1 MQDIANRRNG
11 SPEPAVNVLLVDDH
25 RENLVTLEA
34 LLADLGAH
42 LVYAHSGHEALKHLL
57 QEDFAL
63 IILDVQMPEMDG
75 FETARLI
82 HERDR
87 TRDVPIIFLTATY
100 KNETHRELG
109 YTIGA
114 VDYILKPFDPLMLRT
129 KVGSFIE
136 LGRKRAE
143 LQAEIHRRQQ
153 AEAELVRLNATLER
167 QVEERTK
174 ALAVANQE
182 LEQAAR
188 AKDQFLAM
196 LGHELRNP
204 VAPLLTLSERLLHSQ
219 DDPVAVREASQV
231 LERSVKHLV
240 RLIDDLLDVTRIATG
255 RIKIEKEPV
264 AFTAILEQ
272 ALEQVRPWLDRH
284 RLAATLPEEPV
295 WLEGDP
301 SRLTQV
307 LSNLLHN
314 AAKFTAPGGGAITL
328 SAERAAGELVIK
340 IIDNGIGIPG
350 ELLAEVFEPFRQ
362 VDTSIERSQGGLGIG
377 LALVKT
383 LVEMHGGTVRAASVG
398 AGRGSEFVVRL
409 PALTELPEL
418 PTPTAAARAVP
429 TPERRLLV
437 VDDNVDAAEGLAAML
452 QIWGYTVETAYDGP
466 SAIERARAKPPNGAI
481 LDIGLPQMNGYE
493 VARRLRADPATR
505 DALLIALSG
514 YGQDEDRQRARD
526 AGFDHHFVKPIEP
539 SALRAWLAKHW
550 QAGQDKEPEY

>member
-1 MQDIANRRNG
+1 MQVIANSGNG
-11 SPEPAVNVLLVDDH
+11 SSEPAVNVLLVDDR

-63 IILDVQMPEMDG
+63 IILDVQMPQMDG

-82 HERDR
+82 HERER
-87 TRDVPIIFLTATY
+87 TRDIPIIFLTAVY
-100 KNETHRELG
+100 KNETHQERG
-109 YTIGA
+109 YAIGA

-136 LGRKRAE
+136 VARKRAE
-143 LQAEIHRRQQ
+143 LQAEIHRRQE
-153 AEAELVRLNATLER
+153 AEAELVRLNTTLER

-174 ALAVANQE
+174 ALAAANQK

-196 LGHELRNP
+196 LAHELRNP
-204 VAPLLTLSERLLHSQ
+204 LAPLLTLSERLLHRQ
-219 DDPVAVREASQV
+219 HDPVAIREASQL

-240 RLIDDLLDVTRIATG
+240 RLIDDLLDVTRIASG
-255 RIKIEKEPV
+255 KINIEKKPV
-264 AFTAILEQ
+264 AFTAIVEQ
-272 ALEQVRPWLDRH
+272 AREQVRPWLDRH
-284 RLAATLPEEPV
+284 RFVATLPEEPV

-301 SRLTQV
+301 SRLLQV

-314 AAKFTAPGGGAITL
+314 AAKFTAPGGAITL

-350 ELLAEVFEPFRQ
+350 ELLKDIFEPFRQ
-362 VDTSIERSQGGLGIG
+362 ADTSIERSQGGLGIG

-383 LVEMHGGTVRAASVG
+383 LVEMHGGTVHAASEG
-398 AGRGSEFVVRL
+398 AGRGSEFIVRL

-429 TPERRLLV
+429 TPGRRLLV
-437 VDDNVDAAEGLAAML
+437 VDDNVDAAESLAVML
-452 QIWGYTVETAYDGP
+452 GMWGYTVEMAYDGP
-466 SAIERARAKPPNGAI
+466 SAIERARANPPDGAI

-493 VARRLRADPATR
+493 VARRLRADPATK
-505 DALLIALSG
+505 DALLLALSG
-514 YGQDEDRQRARD
+514 YGQDEDRQRARE

-550 QAGQDKEPEY
+550 QAGHDKEPEY

>member
-1 MQDIANRRNG
+1 
-11 SPEPAVNVLLVDDH
+11 
-25 RENLVTLEA
+25 
-34 LLADLGAH
+34 
-42 LVYAHSGHEALKHLL
+42 HLL

-87 TRDVPIIFLTATY
+87 TRDIPIIFLTAIY
-100 KNETHRELG
+100 KNEAHRERG

-153 AEAELVRLNATLER
+153 VETELVRLNATLER

-174 ALAVANQE
+174 ALAAANQK

-196 LGHELRNP
+196 LAHELRNP
-204 VAPLLTLSERLLHSQ
+204 LAPLLTLSERLLHTQ
-219 DDPVAVREASQV
+219 HDPVAIREASQL

-240 RLIDDLLDVTRIATG
+240 RLIDDLLDVTRIASG
-255 RIKIEKEPV
+255 KINLEKKPV
-264 AFTAILEQ
+264 AFPVIVEQ

-284 RLAATLPEEPV
+284 HFVATLPEEPV

-301 SRLTQV
+301 SRLLQV

-314 AAKFTAPGGGAITL
+314 AAKFTAQGGAITL

-383 LVEMHGGTVRAASVG
+383 LVEMHGGTVRAASG
-398 AGRGSEFVVRL
+398 GTGRGSEFVVRL
-409 PALTELPEL
+409 PVLTEVPEL
-418 PTPTAAARAVP
+418 PAPTDAARPVANP
-429 TPERRLLV
+429 GRRLLV
-437 VDDNVDAAEGLAAML
+437 VDDNVDAAESLAVML
-452 QIWGYTVETAYDGP
+452 GMWGYTVETAYDGL
-466 SAIERARAKPPNGAI
+466 SAIERAQAKAPDGAI
-481 LDIGLPQMNGYE
+481 LDIGLPQMNGYD

-505 DALLIALSG
+505 GALLIALSG
-514 YGQDEDRQRARD
+514 YGQAEDRQRARE

-550 QAGQDKEPEY
+550 QAGHDKQLETDTSPMS

>member
-1 MQDIANRRNG
+1 MQVIANSGNG
-11 SPEPAVNVLLVDDH
+11 SSEPAVNVLLVDDR

-57 QEDFAL
+57 HEDFVL

-82 HERDR
+82 HERER
-87 TRDVPIIFLTATY
+87 TRDIPIIFLTAIY

-143 LQAEIHRRQQ
+143 LQAEIHKRQQ
-153 AEAELVRLNATLER
+153 AEPQLMRLNATLER
-167 QVEERTK
+167 QVEERTH
-174 ALAVANQE
+174 ALAAASQR

-196 LGHELRNP
+196 LAHELRNP
-204 VAPLLTLSERLLHSQ
+204 LAPLLSLSERLLHSQ
-219 DDPVAVREASQV
+219 HDPAAVREATQV

-240 RLIDDLLDVTRIATG
+240 RLIDDLLDVTRIASG
-255 RIKIEKEPV
+255 KLKIEREPV

-272 ALEQVRPWLDRH
+272 AHEQVRPWLDRH
-284 RLAATLPEEPV
+284 RFVATLPEEPV

-301 SRLTQV
+301 ARLTQV
-307 LSNLLHN
+307 FSNLLHN
-314 AAKFTAPGGGAITL
+314 AAKFTAPGGAITL

-340 IIDNGIGIPG
+340 IVDNGIGIPA
-350 ELLAEVFEPFRQ
+350 ELLEDIFVPFRQ
-362 VDTSIERSQGGLGIG
+362 GDTSIERSQGGLGIG

-383 LVEMHGGTVRAASVG
+383 LVEMHGGTVRAASGG

-418 PTPTAAARAVP
+418 PTPTEAARAVP

-437 VDDNVDAAEGLAAML
+437 VDDNVDAAESLAVML
-452 QIWGYTVETAYDGP
+452 GMWGYTVDMAFDGP
-466 SAIERARAKPPNGAI
+466 SAIERARATPPDGAI
-481 LDIGLPQMNGYE
+481 LDIGLPQMNGYD

-550 QAGQDKEPEY
+550 QAGHDKEPEH

>member
-1 MQDIANRRNG
+1 M
-11 SPEPAVNVLLVDDH
+11 
-25 RENLVTLEA
+25 
-34 LLADLGAH
+34 
-42 LVYAHSGHEALKHLL
+42 
-57 QEDFAL
+57 
-63 IILDVQMPEMDG
+63 
-75 FETARLI
+75 
-82 HERDR
+82 
-87 TRDVPIIFLTATY
+87 
-100 KNETHRELG
+100 
-109 YTIGA
+109 
-114 VDYILKPFDPLMLRT
+114 
-129 KVGSFIE
+129 
-136 LGRKRAE
+136 
-143 LQAEIHRRQQ
+143 
-153 AEAELVRLNATLER
+153 
-167 QVEERTK
+167 
-174 ALAVANQE
+174 
-182 LEQAAR
+182 
-188 AKDQFLAM
+188 
-196 LGHELRNP
+196 
-204 VAPLLTLSERLLHSQ
+204 
-219 DDPVAVREASQV
+219 
-231 LERSVKHLV
+231 

-264 AFTAILEQ
+264 AFTTILEQ
-272 ALEQVRPWLDRH
+272 ALEQVRP
-284 RLAATLPEEPV
+284 

-314 AAKFTAPGGGAITL
+314 AAKFTAPSGAITL
-328 SAERAAGELVIK
+328 SAERAAKQVVIK
-340 IIDNGIGIPG
+340 IIDNGVGIPA

-383 LVEMHGGTVRAASVG
+383 LVEMHGGTVRAASMG

-418 PTPTAAARAVP
+418 PTPTDAARAVP

-493 VARRLRADPATR
+493 VARRLRADPATK

-539 SALRAWLAKHW
+539 SALLAWLAKHW
-550 QAGQDKEPEY
+550 QAGQDKEPEF